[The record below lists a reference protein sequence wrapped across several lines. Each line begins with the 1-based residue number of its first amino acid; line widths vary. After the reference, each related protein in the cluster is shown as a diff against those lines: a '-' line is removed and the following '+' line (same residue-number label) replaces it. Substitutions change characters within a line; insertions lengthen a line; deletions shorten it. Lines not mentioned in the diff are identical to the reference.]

1 MESSFVSDETLLE
14 ETAKVDDLLGLDATV
29 DFYEARIK
37 GIKRSGILAVLGPF
51 GSGKSTVL
59 YQVEK
64 RLEEEVTWINFD
76 AWKYPERKDLWEGFI
91 LDFAKQIGD
100 KKKVQSKMD
109 GETKGLAVGKVL
121 ASIVAG
127 LLGLGGIADGVSKL
141 FAQSPATRVF
151 ELQELLKQ
159 MIEEQGRDTIIVVED
174 VDRSG
179 QFGLRFLE
187 TLREFVHGLPKE
199 HKCLVIAPIGDPEFD
214 KYQDAYHK
222 CIDYFDQFRLR
233 EVKLAT
239 FVNAVFNPSLFEGE
253 YKDHNRKVRWTG
265 QNRRGQI

>member
-1 MESSFVSDETLLE
+1 
-14 ETAKVDDLLGLDATV
+14 
-29 DFYEARIK
+29 
-37 GIKRSGILAVLGPF
+37 
-51 GSGKSTVL
+51 
-59 YQVEK
+59 
-64 RLEEEVTWINFD
+64 
-76 AWKYPERKDLWEGFI
+76 
-91 LDFAKQIGD
+91 
-100 KKKVQSKMD
+100 MD
-109 GETKGLAVGKVL
+109 GVTKGLAVGKVL

-199 HKCLVIAPIGDPEFD
+199 HK
-214 KYQDAYHK
+214 
-222 CIDYFDQFRLR
+222 
-233 EVKLAT
+233 
-239 FVNAVFNPSLFEGE
+239 
-253 YKDHNRKVRWTG
+253 
-265 QNRRGQI
+265 